1 MNQPLHLLIVTQKA
15 DSSDPILGFFHRW
28 LQAFAS
34 STERLTVL
42 AQYVGAAPLPA
53 NTRVFSLG
61 KEKGRPVWRQ
71 ILAFWCLIWRE
82 RNRYDCVLV
91 HMTPVWVILGWPV
104 WFLLRKRVYLWYE
117 IRRGSFR
124 LSLALLLVRKVFSA
138 TVLGLPRKYR
148 KQVVTG
154 HGIDTDFFLPLIRL
168 STALE
173 APSPTP
179 LRQGFGGQAGRGG
192 QREAGLIVS
201 VGRITRSKRYDVI
214 LRAFAG
220 LPKTSRLVLA
230 GGIVTQADEGEWERV
245 QALMM
250 QLGII
255 GRVTVHW
262 VDPTEMPGFL
272 RQADLMLHACIGGLD
287 KAVLEAMACGCPV
300 VSSSGAAKEVLP
312 ANCRATDETMGT
324 VAQKILSLSPPER
337 AALSEE
343 VRKRVV
349 EDHSLAQLIERLVRE
364 ME

>member
-34 STERLTVL
+34 STEHLTVL

-154 HGIDTDFFLPLIRL
+154 HGIDVQAF
-168 STALE
+168 
-173 APSPTP
+173 SPDSS
-179 LRQGFGGQAGRGG
+179 L
-192 QREAGLIVS
+192 REAGLIVS

-220 LPKTSRLVLA
+220 LPKTFRLVIA
-230 GGIVTQADEGEWERV
+230 GGIVTQADEGEWERA
-245 QALMM
+245 QTLMM

-262 VDPTEMPGFL
+262 VDPAEMPGFL

-337 AALSEE
+337 AVLSEE
-343 VRKRVV
+343 LRKRVV
-349 EDHSLAQLIERLVRE
+349 ENHSLAKLIERLVRE

>member
-1 MNQPLHLLIVTQKA
+1 MEPFDAKIMNQPLHLLIVTQKA

-42 AQYVGAAPLPA
+42 AQYLGAAPLPA
-53 NTRVFSLG
+53 NAKVHSLG

-82 RNRYDCVLV
+82 RNTYDCVLV

-117 IRRGSFR
+117 IRRGSWR

-138 TVLGLPRKYR
+138 TAQGLPRKHS

-154 HGIDTDFFLPLIRL
+154 HGIDTNFFLPLTPSL
-168 STALE
+168 SPE
-173 APSPTP
+173 
-179 LRQGFGGQAGRGG
+179 GRGG
-192 QREAGLIVS
+192 HREAGLIVS

-214 LRAFAG
+214 LRAFEK
-220 LPKTSRLVLA
+220 LPQTCRLIIA
-230 GGIVTQADEGEWERV
+230 GGVVTQADEGEWERV
-245 QALMM
+245 QTLMM

-262 VDPTEMPGFL
+262 VDPSEMPVFFQ
-272 RQADLMLHACIGGLD
+272 RAELMLHACIGGLD
-287 KAVLEAMACGCPV
+287 KALLEAMASGCPV
-300 VSSSGAAKEVLP
+300 VSSSSAAQEILP
-312 ANCRATDETMGT
+312 ANCRATDETIGS
-324 VAQKILSLSPPER
+324 VAQKIVSLSQFER

-349 EDHSLAQLIERLVRE
+349 ENHSLAKLIERLVKE
-364 ME
+364 MGV